1 MESVEQQVRQWV
13 ERIVIGLNLCPFA
26 ATPYKN
32 GQVRITISEA
42 ATGETLLDDLRRE
55 LQLLKD
61 SPVETLETTMIVVTR
76 MLAEFDDYNQ
86 FLEDADILLQD
97 EDWAVD
103 YQIASFHPHYMFGG
117 TRANDPGNLTNRS
130 PWPILHILR
139 EASIDQA
146 LEEYPDPDS
155 IPRRNVR
162 LMKSLSRQERRAHF
176 PWLE

>member
-32 GQVRITISEA
+32 GQVRIAVSEA
-42 ATGETLLDDLRRE
+42 ATDEGLLGDLRRE
-55 LQLLKD
+55 LQLLQD
-61 SPVETLETTMIVVTR
+61 SPIETLETTLVVVTG
-76 MLAEFDDYNQ
+76 MLTEFDDYNQ
-86 FLEDADILLQD
+86 FLDLADDLLGD
-97 EDWAVD
+97 EGWSDD

-139 EASIDQA
+139 EASIDRA

-162 LMKSLSRQERRAHF
+162 LMKSLSRQERRAYF